1 MRPRP
6 QPRSRPLMQSFR
18 GHLGLG
24 LGRLREGRLGRLGR
38 QLAGGCGGSTADFTA
53 ARAELEAALATM
65 VGLENIKAHL
75 IALLDTLEMDQRR
88 ALSNA
93 AFVPQRGCMHMV
105 FVGSPGT
112 GKTAVAQLVASLLKE
127 MGLLRHGQLVV
138 AKKADMLG
146 KYSNHVARNTRS
158 IVASAI
164 GGVLLIDEAYSLVQ
178 ESGKGGE
185 H

>member
-1 MRPRP
+1 
-6 QPRSRPLMQSFR
+6 
-18 GHLGLG
+18 
-24 LGRLREGRLGRLGR
+24 
-38 QLAGGCGGSTADFTA
+38 
-53 ARAELEAALATM
+53 M
-65 VGLENIKAHL
+65 V
-75 IALLDTLEMDQRR
+75 
-88 ALSNA
+88 
-93 AFVPQRGCMHMV
+93 
-105 FVGSPGT
+105 
-112 GKTAVAQLVASLLKE
+112 LKE